1 MKFKIFIIAILLI
14 NILLLNINFLKS
26 FSFFKKKSID
36 EIPKEVNNEIVEEIK
51 VDGNSFSFKF
61 IKEQKFPK
69 NISRTASIIFDNFNN
84 YEIFF
89 QTGEKLNKSSLS
101 KFISHNDIYLEKNGG
116 IKSVF
121 VIKGLYFILITKK
134 NIFNCSY
141 LALIRLID
149 LKELIKSECIV
160 DQKNID
166 FNGSGGAYTELYDE
180 ILLSIGTPENSSESI
195 RQLAQDRNSI
205 FGKIIAMK
213 KSDLI
218 NLNLNTISYKI
229 YSYGHRNPQGLI
241 FLNNNIFSSEH
252 GPQGGDELNLIK
264 QYNNYGWPIVS
275 YGTRYYNGKSFN
287 FLNDNNKFIEPIYAF
302 IPSVAPSALGKCP
315 KNLIN
320 YYNKENCLMSLSL
333 REQSILI
340 ILLDNNLRVISI
352 EKFFLDKRLRHF
364 GLKENSE
371 IYFDLEDN
379 FYFSSD
385 NDSLYK
391 GKFTNFR

>member
-1 MKFKIFIIAILLI
+1 MKLKLFITALLVI
-14 NILLLNINFLKS
+14 NILLLNVDFLKS
-26 FSFFKKKSID
+26 FPFFKKISINQISKETNK
-36 EIPKEVNNEIVEEIK
+36 EIGEEIK
-51 VDGNSFSFKF
+51 IDGNSFSFKF
-61 IKEQKFPK
+61 IQEYKFPK
-69 NISRTASIIFDNFNN
+69 NISRTASIIFDNSNN
-84 YEIFF
+84 YEIFI
-89 QTGEKLNKSSLS
+89 QSGEKIDKSSLS
-101 KFISHNDIYLEKNGG
+101 NFISQDQIYLQKNGG

-121 VIKGLYFILITKK
+121 IIKNIHFILITKK
-134 NIFNCSY
+134 ISNCSY

-149 LKELIKSECIV
+149 FKELLKSECIT
-160 DQKNID
+160 DYENID
-166 FNGSGGAYTELYDE
+166 FNGSGGAYTELNEE
-180 ILLSIGTPENSSESI
+180 ILLSIGAPENSSESI
-195 RQLAQDRNSI
+195 RQLAQDKNSI

-218 NLNLNTISYKI
+218 NLNLNTINYKI

-241 FLNNNIFSSEH
+241 FLNGNLFSTEH
-252 GPQGGDELNLIK
+252 GPQGGDELNIIK
-264 QYNNYGWPIVS
+264 QYNNYGWPSVS

-287 FLNDNNKFIEPIYAF
+287 FSNDNNEFIEPIYAF

-320 YYNKENCLMSLSL
+320 YYNKENCLMSLTL

-340 ILLDNNLRVISI
+340 ILLDSNFRLISI
-352 EKFFLDKRLRHF
+352 EKFFLGKRLRHF

-371 IYFDLEDN
+371 IYFDLKDN

-385 NDSLYK
+385 NDGLYK

>member
-1 MKFKIFIIAILLI
+1 MQFKLFITTLLLI
-14 NILLLNINFLKS
+14 NILLLNIDFLKS
-26 FSFFKKKSID
+26 LPFLKKISINK
-36 EIPKEVNNEIVEEIK
+36 ISKETNNEIGKEIK
-51 VDGNSFSFKF
+51 IDGNSFSFRF
-61 IKEQKFPK
+61 IQEQKFPK

-84 YEIFF
+84 YEIFI
-89 QTGEKLNKSSLS
+89 QTGEKLNKSTFS
-101 KFISHNDIYLEKNGG
+101 KFILQDDIYFEKNGG

-121 VIKGLYFILITKK
+121 TIKNIYFVLITKK
-134 NIFNCSY
+134 ISNCSY

-149 LKELIKSECIV
+149 LKELLKSECIP
-160 DQKNID
+160 DYENID
-166 FNGSGGAYTELYDE
+166 FNGSGGAYTELNEE
-180 ILLSIGTPENSSESI
+180 ILLSIGAPENSSESI
-195 RQLAQDRNSI
+195 RQLAQDQNSI
-205 FGKIIAMK
+205 FGKIVAMK

-218 NLNLNTISYKI
+218 NLNLNTINYKI

-241 FLNNNIFSSEH
+241 FLNSNIFSSEH

-264 QYNNYGWPIVS
+264 QYNNYGWPLVS

-287 FLNDNNKFIEPIYAF
+287 FSNDNKKFVEPIYAF

-320 YYNKENCLMSLSL
+320 YYNKENCLMSLTL

-340 ILLDNNLRVISI
+340 ILLDNNLRLISI

-371 IYFDLEDN
+371 IYFDLENN

-385 NDSLYK
+385 NDGLYK
-391 GKFTNFR
+391 GKFTDFR